1 MPSTFFGLSIASSG
15 IYTYQARLNV
25 TGHNVSNARTDGYTR
40 QSAVQ
45 KTKDPISLGTSYG
58 MIGAGSEVTEI
69 INSRDSYY
77 DYKYRKSNTNYGYY
91 DTLTYYM
98 ESIQDHL
105 YSADATS
112 AGLSNSMSNFFN
124 TLVSMNG
131 DAANTTK
138 RTEAM
143 GYADTFAKYANE
155 TMRNLKEM
163 QHELNT
169 EISTTVNKINAYA
182 EEISSLN
189 KQINSLEVYGGK
201 ANDLRDQRA
210 RLIDELSTLANVD
223 VVEQAPPDG
232 INGVTQYIVT
242 VGGGVLVDTY
252 SVNKLQVVPMQTY
265 ANLNDATGLYDI
277 RWSNGQS
284 FGIRNK
290 NLGGTLHGLLEI
302 RDGNNAENFKADLV
316 VSSVTTGGKTIKM
329 SADTSSVESASSLA
343 KLNIPS
349 TKGVITVGGVEL
361 EYESF
366 EVTIDSNGEY
376 SYEFTLKEAVT
387 ASDKARIDKFA
398 ADAGGN
404 LKAQIGDSVEFRGI
418 PYYMSQL
425 NELVRTFSATLNQQQ
440 NRGYD
445 LYDNRGV
452 DMFMAADVTTNEQL
466 DMTEF
471 LKNTSD
477 GYYYLNGNKVFANNA
492 TNTGYNDY
500 IAEKGYTGANGYTVD
515 TNSPSG
521 QPINIAGL
529 NYDVKT
535 VTKGGKVVEVIYQA
549 NQAEIFKFSS
559 ITTKGQS
566 TSYYSLTAETFGA
579 NKEMVKDGKLI
590 AAALKDIDGSNTG
603 TAETGIDENAN
614 LEILAALKSDTTMF
628 KQGDPVAFLQVM
640 TATAGVDG
648 DKVASSA
655 DNAKDITEAVDLRR
669 LSVSGVDE
677 DEEGQMMIELQN
689 LLNTQY
695 RVVSIMNQVLNK
707 LINEMGA

>member
-40 QSAVQ
+40 QTAVQ
-45 KTKDPISLGTSYG
+45 KTKNPISLGTSYG

-69 INSRDSYY
+69 VNSRDSYY

-112 AGLSNSMSNFFN
+112 AGLSNSIGNFFN

-155 TMRNLKEM
+155 MVRNLKEM

-182 EEISSLN
+182 EEIASLN

-232 INGVTQYIVT
+232 VNGLTQYIVT

-265 ANLNDATGLYDI
+265 ANQNDATGLYDI

-290 NLGGTLHGLLEI
+290 NLGGTLQGLLEI
-302 RDGNNAENFKADLV
+302 RDGNNAENFKADLD
-316 VSSVTTGGKTIKM
+316 VSSVTAGGRTIKM
-329 SADTSSVESASSLA
+329 SAGASSVEAASNLA

-366 EVTIDSNGEY
+366 EVKIDSNGEY

-398 ADAGGN
+398 ADAGGD

-418 PYYMSQL
+418 PYYISQL

-445 LYDNRGV
+445 LYDNKGV
-452 DMFMAADVTTNEQL
+452 DMFMATDITSNEQL

-477 GYYYLNGNKVFANNA
+477 GYYYLNGNKVFAQGTA
-492 TNTGYNDY
+492 TNTDYTDYLAKKGYNNAADY
-500 IAEKGYTGANGYTVD
+500 TITDNGAQT
-515 TNSPSG
+515 
-521 QPINIAGL
+521 IAGL
-529 NYDVKT
+529 SYNMMT
-535 VTKGGKVVEVIYQA
+535 VTDKDGKVVENIYRA

-559 ITTKGQS
+559 ITTAGQS

-603 TAETGIDENAN
+603 TSETGIDENGN

-628 KQGDPVAFLQVM
+628 KQGDPIAFLQVM

-689 LLNTQY
+689 LLNAQY